1 MSEYNLNYNFY
12 IAEAMKIVDAVV
24 DNQLTL
30 F

>member
-1 MSEYNLNYNFY
+1 MSEYNLDYNFY
-12 IAEAMKIVDAVV
+12 IAEAMKIVNSVI